1 MQRHLELIP
10 QDEGLAA
17 MKRQGGGPTSWS
29 SAGMMGLALFIF
41 VYEAL
46 AYNIIFL
53 GRVLPAVGKDAIV
66 IPLALVFNAIWL
78 LGMWSYVR
86 AHLSDPGVVPE
97 RWYDF
102 VQGMGLALEVVPA
115 RAEWQPAKATFC
127 KKCLVPR
134 PERAHHCLSC
144 GICVLRMDHHCPW
157 INNCVG
163 FYNHKFF
170 LLLGAYTLLA
180 SLVALASC
188 LPELASCTIALMDP
202 QAGFAWLP
210 DALEAT
216 DVIVFVL
223 FGIVTAMVF
232 GLLVQMMVVHV
243 GLAIRNSTS
252 IEDQYMN
259 MSNPFDQGSIV
270 ANLSQIFG
278 AFSPDW
284 FIPVRPAQPLS
295 DGIAFPCPEEERLAQ
310 SAAAAVGPAGLESPL
325 EREDTEARQLWQI
338 RYKVQPP
345 PSPSADESAAAWDAA
360 PFFTQLFG
368 CVGGGSGARML
379 PLVDACPR

>member
-163 FYNHKFF
+163 YKNHKFF
-170 LLLGAYTLLA
+170 LLLGSYACLA
-180 SLVALASC
+180 CYAFVATT
-188 LPELASCTIALMDP
+188 LPELLLCAALFAGWEGDKHQERRAGLLQATEGRCWIPQTPTGYWAPAAS
-202 QAGFAWLP
+202 QAWLRQHSRHCC
-210 DALEAT
+210 AC
-216 DVIVFVL
+216 
-223 FGIVTAMVF
+223 
-232 GLLVQMMVVHV
+232 
-243 GLAIRNSTS
+243 TS
-252 IEDQYMN
+252 HW
-259 MSNPFDQGSIV
+259 PG
-270 ANLSQIFG
+270 
-278 AFSPDW
+278 
-284 FIPVRPAQPLS
+284 RT
-295 DGIAFPCPEEERLAQ
+295 R
-310 SAAAAVGPAGLESPL
+310 
-325 EREDTEARQLWQI
+325 RR
-338 RYKVQPP
+338 
-345 PSPSADESAAAWDAA
+345 
-360 PFFTQLFG
+360 
-368 CVGGGSGARML
+368 
-379 PLVDACPR
+379 